1 MNKNSATYKLVSS
14 GLIAALICGFTLI
27 KFSLAQG
34 YFNFGDSIIFTAA
47 FLMPDA
53 LYFTAAAGVGSALA
67 DLVSGYPLY
76 IPVTFIIKAAVAFV
90 AFYAVN
96 KTNTIFSRILM
107 LAVAALLIPIGY
119 FIYELILYG
128 FGTASVD
135 ALWNTAQGAMGA
147 ITGGILGGI
156 LRKRIIKQA

>member
-34 YFNFGDSIIFTAA
+34 YFNFGDIIIFTAA

-67 DLVSGYPLY
+67 DFFGYPIY

-128 FGTASVD
+128 FDTASLS

-147 ITGGILGGI
+147 IAGGILGGI